1 MNKLTRLSYGGTAAI
16 VTSMGLIV
24 GLGAAGDKR
33 AAIVVS
39 LILVAVAD
47 NLTDSIAIHVYQE
60 SEKLESR
67 QAFGSTITNFLTRI
81 LVSSSFVALAILL
94 PLPYV
99 MVGAVVWGM
108 LLLGVLTYFVA
119 RERGAAPGIEIVKHL
134 ASAIVVIGVSR
145 AIGTWIVGRFS

>member
-24 GLGAAGDKR
+24 GLGAAGDR
-33 AAIVVS
+33 SATIIVS
-39 LILVAVAD
+39 LILVAIAD

-67 QAFGSTITNFLTRI
+67 QAFRSTITNFLTRL
-81 LVSSSFVALAILL
+81 LVSSSFVAMAILL
-94 PLPYV
+94 PLPYLIV
-99 MVGAVVWGM
+99 VAVVWGM

-145 AIGTWIVGRFS
+145 AIGAWIIGRFS